1 MLWFCSDCQ
10 AGAIGIPILF
20 MGKLKIE
27 PWIFGGTIFRQSH
40 IFFRRDSLYD
50 GEDVVPLFFPHGTSW
65 HEMAMLDDLP
75 LLNLIKLCCCHMRF
89 PVLPSGNLTVC
100 YGKIHPFFM
109 GKLTISMAIFNSFL
123 YVYHVGYQIGL
134 RFQAVLAA

>member
-1 MLWFCSDCQ
+1 
-10 AGAIGIPILF
+10 
-20 MGKLKIE
+20 
-27 PWIFGGTIFRQSH
+27 
-40 IFFRRDSLYD
+40 
-50 GEDVVPLFFPHGTSW
+50 VPLFFPHGTSW

-75 LLNLIKLCCCHMRF
+75 LLNLIKLCCCHMRI

-109 GKLTISMAIFNSFL
+109 GRLTISMAIFNSFL